1 MPVPTSQDLRIGE
14 RIAAHRRRLGLTQQ
28 GLAMRLHRSKSWVTK
43 IERGDRPLD
52 SVRTLLEVARA
63 LGVEVRELTGQPWF
77 PESGGPGHEHVP
89 ALRGA
94 LTALRARAAQQDQD
108 DHMVQPRALGT
119 LRRDVLDAGRLW
131 QAEPNC
137 YSAVIPLLP
146 GLVTEA
152 RLTAGATAGSE
163 QRRANRVLATV
174 CQLAQEV
181 AARLGEPD
189 LSWIA
194 AHHSLLAAQHA
205 DDHLLV
211 AASAWRVCHAVLRVD
226 NLDEVHDVATATAA
240 DLRPQLRDPTPE
252 GLSVYGAL
260 HLVGAVAAARGNDRA
275 AAFGFLDEARASADR
290 LGADRN
296 DYWLTFGPTNVAIH
310 DVAVLLEFGDP
321 TGALRRAVAVDA
333 TGLPSLER
341 RSTHHVQLAHAYSLR
356 RKDGDAVRA
365 LLIAERFNPEGLR
378 YNMLV
383 RELVRSLLRR
393 GRRQAAPGLRSLA
406 RRLNLFDG

>member
-1 MPVPTSQDLRIGE
+1 VPVPVSEDLAIGA

-28 GLAMRLHRSKSWVTK
+28 GLAMRLHRSTSWVTK

-77 PESGGPGHEHVP
+77 PEPGGPGHEHVP
-89 ALRGA
+89 ALRRA
-94 LTALRARAAQQDQD
+94 LTSLWPRTVHDD
-108 DHMVQPRALGT
+108 DHTVEVRELGT

-146 GLVTEA
+146 DLVTEA
-152 RLTAGATAGSE
+152 RLTAAAAAGDE
-163 QRRANRVLATV
+163 QRSAGRVLATV

-194 AHHSLLAAQHA
+194 AHRSLLAARDA
-205 DDHLLV
+205 DDPLLA

-226 NLDEVHDVATATAA
+226 HLDEVHDVVTGAAA
-240 DLRPQLRDPTPE
+240 DLRPRLRDPTPE
-252 GLSVYGAL
+252 ALSVYGAL
-260 HLVGAVAAARGNDRA
+260 HLVGAVAAARGNDPA
-275 AAFGFLDEARASADR
+275 TAFGFLDQARATADR

-296 DYWLTFGPTNVAIH
+296 DFWLTFGPTNVAIH
-310 DVAVLLEFGDP
+310 DVAVRLELGDP
-321 TGALRRAVAVDA
+321 AGALRQAVAVDPS
-333 TGLPSLER
+333 GLPSLER

-356 RKDGDAVRA
+356 RRYDEAVGA
-365 LLIAERFNPEGLR
+365 LLAAERLNPEGLR

-393 GRRQAAPGLRSLA
+393 DRRRTTPGLRGLA
-406 RRLNLFDG
+406 RRLNLLDG